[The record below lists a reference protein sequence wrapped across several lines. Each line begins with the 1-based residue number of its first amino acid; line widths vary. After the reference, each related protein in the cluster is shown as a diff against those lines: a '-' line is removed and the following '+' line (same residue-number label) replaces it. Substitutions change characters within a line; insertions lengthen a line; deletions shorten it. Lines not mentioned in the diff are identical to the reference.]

1 MKINNLKYNKLN
13 VSLSSK
19 PEKVVMAMA
28 LSVAGALI
36 FDQKKRREKGSPKYQ
51 NFFKRVKKNY
61 KIADSM
67 LAKTVAKDLKENVQS
82 FDSDVLNNLTIQKGE
97 FIDID

>member
-1 MKINNLKYNKLN
+1 MKLENLKYNKLN
-13 VSLSSK
+13 IALSSK
-19 PEKVVMAMA
+19 PEKVVMTMA
-28 LSVAGALI
+28 LSVAGALV
-36 FDQKKRREKGSPKYQ
+36 FDQKKRRENGSSKYQ

-61 KIADSM
+61 KIADSL

-82 FDSDVLNNLTIQKGE
+82 FDSEVLNNLTIQNGE

>member
-36 FDQKKRREKGSPKYQ
+36 FDQKKRREKGSAKYQ